1 MKATIRTIAALAAL
15 LGSHACLAAATP
27 TATPAAAPGSL
38 GGQLAQMVFGLLL
51 VVGLIFFLAWLLRR
65 LQSTAVKG
73 GQVIEIVGSRAIG
86 TIYTNTTGRPLHV
99 AVTIQTQ
106 AIAQSGCR
114 LLIGG
119 VEVAQFYSPVA
130 ANVYGYLQGIVPPGA
145 TYQVTQASGTNTLTL
160 WQEL

>member
-1 MKATIRTIAALAAL
+1 M

-86 TIYTNTTGRPLHV
+86 PRDRLLLVQVGKEQILIGHTPGSIEALHV
-99 AVTIQTQ
+99 LAEPVQVPENARQ
-106 AIAQSGCR
+106 ATPEFAQR
-114 LLIGG
+114 LM
-119 VEVAQFYSPVA
+119 
-130 ANVYGYLQGIVPPGA
+130 
-145 TYQVTQASGTNTLTL
+145 
-160 WQEL
+160 ELMGKNPKDNR

>member
-1 MKATIRTIAALAAL
+1 M

-86 TIYTNTTGRPLHV
+86 PRDRLLLVQVGKEQILIGHTPGSIEALHV
-99 AVTIQTQ
+99 LAEPVQVPENSRQ
-106 AIAQSGCR
+106 ATPEFAQR
-114 LLIGG
+114 LMELMGKN
-119 VEVAQFYSPVA
+119 PKD
-130 ANVYGYLQGIVPPGA
+130 
-145 TYQVTQASGTNTLTL
+145 NT
-160 WQEL
+160 

>member
-15 LGSHACLAAATP
+15 LGSHTCLAAATP

-86 TIYTNTTGRPLHV
+86 PRDRLLLVQVGKEQILIGHTPGSIEALHV
-99 AVTIQTQ
+99 LAEPVQVPENARQ
-106 AIAQSGCR
+106 ATPEFAQR
-114 LLIGG
+114 LMELMGKN
-119 VEVAQFYSPVA
+119 PKD
-130 ANVYGYLQGIVPPGA
+130 
-145 TYQVTQASGTNTLTL
+145 NT
-160 WQEL
+160 